1 MYSLF
6 YVLLCFRKQIR
17 DELQKI
23 LTNIP
28 GVALQNSIIKTIQ
41 LQIDKV
47 IDQLKN
53 FDMKKEAEA
62 LKMET
67 EQSQSGALVSFV
79 RDEVY
84 QVTQKFLQSHKELTM
99 ARYLYIICTQL

>member
-1 MYSLF
+1 
-6 YVLLCFRKQIR
+6 
-17 DELQKI
+17 
-23 LTNIP
+23 
-28 GVALQNSIIKTIQ
+28 
-41 LQIDKV
+41 
-47 IDQLKN
+47 
-53 FDMKKEAEA
+53 MKKEAEA

-99 ARYLYIICTQL
+99 ARYLY